1 MVIIMIYIT
10 GDTHGDLSC
19 FKNPKLSKLG
29 EKDIVIVCGDFGFIW
44 EPENPEEKKKMEWL
58 KKRKY
63 TICFLDGAHENFDI
77 LNSYTPYRWKGG
89 NTHKIADNIYHLM
102 RGEVFTFEN
111 KTFFV
116 MGGGESDDAY
126 MRQEGVSWWES
137 ELPDAEDL
145 KNGIT
150 NLNDSERSINYILTY
165 EAPTIAK
172 DILKQRTSRDVIITP
187 LNTYLQ
193 ELMHNV
199 DYMHWYFGSLH
210 IDLNISKK
218 MTAVF
223 NELIKVS

>member
-1 MVIIMIYIT
+1 MIYIT
-10 GDTHGDLSC
+10 GDTHGDISHL
-19 FKNPKLSKLG
+19 KNPKLNKLG
-29 EKDIVIVCGDFGFIW
+29 EKDILIICGDFGFIW
-44 EPENPEEKKKMEWL
+44 NPQNPDEKKKMEWL

-63 TICFLDGAHENFDI
+63 TICFVDGAHENFDI

-89 NTHKIADNIYHLM
+89 NAHKIADNIYHLM
-102 RGEVFTFEN
+102 RGEVFTFEG

-126 MRQEGVSWWES
+126 MREEGSSWWET
-137 ELPDAEDL
+137 ELPNAEEL
-145 KNGIT
+145 QNGVN
-150 NLNDSERSINYILTY
+150 NLNDTERNINYILTY

-172 DILKQRTSRDVIITP
+172 EILKQRTNRNILITP

-193 ELMHNV
+193 EIMHNV
-199 DYMHWYFGSLH
+199 GYMHWYFGSLH

-223 NELIKVS
+223 NEFIQIS

>member
-1 MVIIMIYIT
+1 MIFVT
-10 GDTHGDLSC
+10 GDTHGDISC

-29 EKDIVIVCGDFGFIW
+29 EKDILIVCGDFGFIW
-44 EPENPEEKKKMEWL
+44 DPENAEEKKKLEWL

-63 TICFLDGAHENFDI
+63 TICFVDGAHENFDI

-102 RGEVFTFEN
+102 RGEIFTFEG
-111 KTFFV
+111 KTFFA

-126 MRQEGVSWWES
+126 MRKNGKSWWEA
-137 ELPDAEDL
+137 ELPTEEEL
-145 KNGIT
+145 KNGVS
-150 NLNDSERSINYILTY
+150 NLNDTEKNINYILTY

-172 DILKQRTSRDVIITP
+172 EILKQRTNQNIIITP

-193 ELMHNV
+193 EIMHNV
-199 DYMHWYFGSLH
+199 GYMHWYFGSLH

-223 NELIKVS
+223 NEVIQVS

>member
-1 MVIIMIYIT
+1 MLYIT
-10 GDTHGDLSC
+10 GNMHGEMARFEDSRIRKLKKGDTL
-19 FKNPKLSKLG
+19 
-29 EKDIVIVCGDFGFIW
+29 IVCGDFGFIW
-44 EPENPEEKKKMEWL
+44 NPDDPKEKKNMEWL

-63 TICFLDGAHENFDI
+63 TICFVDGAHENFDI

-102 RGEVFTFEN
+102 RGEVFTFEG

-116 MGGGESDDAY
+116 MGGGESEDAY
-126 MRQEGVSWWES
+126 MRDKGTSWWED
-137 ELPDAEDL
+137 ELPNAEEL
-145 KNGIT
+145 KNGVA
-150 NLNDSERSINYILTY
+150 NLNDTERNINYILTY

-172 DILKQRTSRDVIITP
+172 DILKQRTNQNIIITP

-193 ELMHNV
+193 EIMHNV
-199 DYMHWYFGSLH
+199 EYMHWYFGSLH

-223 NELIKVS
+223 NEIIEV

>member
-1 MVIIMIYIT
+1 MIYIT
-10 GDTHGDLSC
+10 GDMHGDISC

-29 EKDIVIVCGDFGFIW
+29 EKDILIVCGDFGFIW
-44 EPENPEEKKKMEWL
+44 DPDDPKEQKNMQWL

-63 TICFLDGAHENFDI
+63 TICFVDGAHENFDI

-89 NTHKIADNIYHLM
+89 NAHKIADNIYHLM
-102 RGEVFTFEN
+102 RGEVFTFEG

-116 MGGGESDDAY
+116 MGGGESEDAS
-126 MRQEGVSWWES
+126 MRDKGTTWWEE
-137 ELPDAEDL
+137 ELPNAEEL
-145 KNGIT
+145 KNGVD
-150 NLNDSERSINYILTY
+150 NLNDTERNINYILTY

-172 DILKQRTSRDVIITP
+172 EILKQRTNQNIIITP

-193 ELMHNV
+193 EIMHNV

-210 IDLNISKK
+210 IDLKISKK

-223 NELIKVS
+223 NEIIEI